1 MADEKSSSTLNLKVL
16 TPDGPVLEGE
26 VHEVTLPGSEG
37 EMGIYPN
44 HAALLTKIIPGR
56 LSYRAPDGDDTAA
69 LGRGVAEV
77 QNNEVRV
84 LVNRASLREELDVS
98 ALEERKKKILAEIDS
113 ETHAEKIVALE
124 EDLLLTEVE
133 IEVAGGA

>member
-1 MADEKSSSTLNLKVL
+1 MADQKSSSTLNLKVL

>member
-1 MADEKSSSTLNLKVL
+1 MAEEKASSTLNLKVL

-37 EMGIYPN
+37 EMGVFPE
-44 HAALLTKIIPGR
+44 HAALLTKIVPGR
-56 LSYRAPDGDDTAA
+56 LAYRAPDGSDTAA

-84 LVNRASLREELDVS
+84 LVNRAALREELEVS
-98 ALEERKKKILAEIDS
+98 ALEEKKKKILAEIDR
-113 ETHAEKIVALE
+113 ETHEEKIVELE
-124 EDLLLTEVE
+124 EELLLNEVE
-133 IEVAGGA
+133 LEVARGT

>member
-1 MADEKSSSTLNLKVL
+1 
-16 TPDGPVLEGE
+16 
-26 VHEVTLPGSEG
+26 
-37 EMGIYPN
+37 MGIYPN

>member
-1 MADEKSSSTLNLKVL
+1 VAEKSSSTLNLKVL

-37 EMGIYPN
+37 EMGIFPE

-56 LSYRAPDGDDTAA
+56 LAYRAPDGDDAAA

-84 LVNRASLREELDVS
+84 LVSRASLREELDSS
-98 ALEERKKKILAEIDS
+98 ALEERKKKILAEIDK
-113 ETHAEKIVALE
+113 ETHEEKILALE
-124 EDLLLTEVE
+124 EELLLTEVE
-133 IEVAGGA
+133 LEVAGGA